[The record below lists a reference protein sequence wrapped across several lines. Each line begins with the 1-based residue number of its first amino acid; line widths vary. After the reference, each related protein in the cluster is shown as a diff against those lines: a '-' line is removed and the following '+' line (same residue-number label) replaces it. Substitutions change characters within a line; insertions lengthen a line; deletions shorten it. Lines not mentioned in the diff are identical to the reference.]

1 MSGRLYL
8 DDCAYSKELLRLLTQ
23 AGHDVQVPADAGL
36 TGAADPEHFRH
47 ARQEQ
52 RALVTKNPADFL
64 ALHRAD
70 PDHAGVL
77 AIYQDNSPRDM
88 SDADIVRALENVL
101 RDSGIPLAGQFVNL
115 NQWQY

>member
-1 MSGRLYL
+1 MSARLYL
-8 DDCAYSKELLRLLTQ
+8 DDCAYSKQLLRLFAE
-23 AGHDVQVPADAGL
+23 AGYDVQVPADAGL
-36 TGAADPEHFRH
+36 TGAADAEHFLH

-64 ALHRAD
+64 ALHRSD
-70 PDHAGVL
+70 PNHSGIL
-77 AIYQDNSPRDM
+77 AIYQDNSPHDM
-88 SDADIVRALENVL
+88 SDADVVRALGNVL